1 MAAWPTH
8 DEVVTLLRLP
18 DDSAEP
24 DAVVEWARLGAIDY
38 TIGRLDPVL
47 VGWVD
52 SDGTVLVPDP
62 STAAV
67 PDGVHEAAL
76 IYSARFY
83 RRRDSLDGTIGWGDM
98 GVVRVG
104 VKDNDAEALLARY
117 IAVVVG

>member
-1 MAAWPTH
+1 MAEWPTH

-18 DDSAEP
+18 DDTADP
-24 DAVVEWARLGAIDY
+24 DPVVEWARLAAIDY
-38 TIGRLDPVL
+38 SIGRLDPVL
-47 VGWVD
+47 VGWVAD
-52 SDGTVLVPDP
+52 DGTVIEPDP
-62 STAAV
+62 NVAPI
-67 PDGVHEAAL
+67 PDGVYEGTL
-76 IYSARFY
+76 IYAARFY